1 MRAEIVSVGTELLLG
16 NIVNTNAHYL
26 SKRLAEL
33 GHFVYRQTAVGDNAK
48 RLSEV
53 LKEALERVELVV
65 ITGGLGPTQ
74 DDLTKETVAKLFGL
88 DLQLDGASLQRIK
101 ERTGETV
108 LSKANQKQAYI
119 PEGAIVLPNDVGTA
133 PGCIIEKGEKAIVLL
148 PGPPREMKTMFEKYT
163 VKYLEKHS
171 SEVLVSKVLRIF
183 GIRESQLAGILKD
196 FFESYENPT
205 VAPYALEGEVTI
217 RITARAK
224 GKSEAEKLI
233 MPVESEIRKKLG
245 EYIYAEGD
253 TTMEEV
259 VIELL
264 KKAGL
269 SISTAESCTGG
280 LVSSRLINVPGASE
294 VFKEGVIAYS
304 NESKKNLLGVASETL
319 RTFGAVSPRTAIEMA
334 RGIAAVSGSNIGLAT
349 TGIAGPGGGTK
360 EKPVGLVYVGLWLNG
375 EEKAEELRLHG
386 DRNWIRLRATLHAL
400 NILRKALI
408 SQSK

>member
-148 PGPPREMKTMFEKYT
+148 PGP
-163 VKYLEKHS
+163 LE
-171 SEVLVSKVLRIF
+171 R
-183 GIRESQLAGILKD
+183 
-196 FFESYENPT
+196 
-205 VAPYALEGEVTI
+205 
-217 RITARAK
+217 
-224 GKSEAEKLI
+224 
-233 MPVESEIRKKLG
+233 
-245 EYIYAEGD
+245 
-253 TTMEEV
+253 
-259 VIELL
+259 
-264 KKAGL
+264 
-269 SISTAESCTGG
+269 
-280 LVSSRLINVPGASE
+280 
-294 VFKEGVIAYS
+294 
-304 NESKKNLLGVASETL
+304 
-319 RTFGAVSPRTAIEMA
+319 
-334 RGIAAVSGSNIGLAT
+334 
-349 TGIAGPGGGTK
+349 
-360 EKPVGLVYVGLWLNG
+360 
-375 EEKAEELRLHG
+375 
-386 DRNWIRLRATLHAL
+386 
-400 NILRKALI
+400 
-408 SQSK
+408 

>member
-1 MRAEIVSVGTELLLG
+1 
-16 NIVNTNAHYL
+16 
-26 SKRLAEL
+26 
-33 GHFVYRQTAVGDNAK
+33 
-48 RLSEV
+48 
-53 LKEALERVELVV
+53 V

-183 GIRESQLAGILKD
+183 GIRESQLAG
-196 FFESYENPT
+196 
-205 VAPYALEGEVTI
+205 YALEGEVTI
-217 RITARAK
+217 RITARAR